1 MEIIEKI
8 KYWLEI
14 ALDDLDSAEIMLE
27 KKKFLQSGF
36 YCHQSVEKILKGY
49 YLHIK
54 QDEPPYTHNL
64 IKLSRESAIDELFNS
79 DQKNLINILM
89 PLNIEAR
96 YPDEKM
102 AILKTLDYNKSKDI
116 YNKTADLIKWIQKQ
130 IIQ

>member
-54 QDEPPYTHNL
+54 QDESPYTHNL
-64 IKLSRESAIDELFNS
+64 IKLSRESGIDELFNS

-116 YNKTADLIKWIQKQ
+116 YNKTAELIKWIQKQ
-130 IIQ
+130 ILQ